1 MMQQLRFGLIGLGYW
16 GPKLA
21 RNLESL
27 PQATLE
33 IVADLSSLSL
43 AKAKGERPWI
53 TTTGRVEDVFSSDV
67 DAVVIATP
75 VSTHFELA
83 RTALLHGKH
92 VLVEKP
98 LTANVAEAESLLELA
113 EAQQR
118 ILMVGHTFQYS
129 PAVIE
134 LRQLIRDGELGNIY
148 CVEIERLNLGLF
160 RSDIDVIWDLA
171 PHDASI
177 LLALLGQTPSRVRAH
192 AYAHL
197 HPSIYDVAH
206 LNLEY
211 DNGTTAH
218 IHVSWLHPSK
228 VRKVTVIGDKRMAIY
243 DDTNPA
249 EMLKIFN
256 KGADRGVDP
265 IVSYRH
271 GAITIP
277 HIEWMEPLR
286 LECEDF
292 AHAIRT
298 GEQPAANGR
307 AGLEVVKI
315 LAAAQESL
323 RERPF
328 SQPTVRQQHLAE
340 VHVGG

>member
-1 MMQQLRFGLIGLGYW
+1 MTQQRQQLSFGLIGWGYW

-27 PQATLE
+27 PQASLE
-33 IVADLSSLSL
+33 IVADLNPMSL
-43 AKAKGERPWI
+43 AKVSAERPWI
-53 TTTGRVEDVFSSDV
+53 KTTTRVEDVFNSNV
-67 DAVVIATP
+67 DGIVIATP

-83 RTALLHGKH
+83 REALAHGKH
-92 VLVEKP
+92 LLVEKP
-98 LTANVAEAESLLELA
+98 LTTSVNEAEELIRLA
-113 EAQQR
+113 EREQR
-118 ILMVGHTFQYS
+118 TLMVGHTFEYS
-129 PAVIE
+129 PAVTQ
-134 LRQLIRDGELGNIY
+134 LRQLIQDGELGNIY

-160 RSDIDVIWDLA
+160 RTDIDVIWDLA

-177 LLALLGQTPSRVRAH
+177 LLALLGRSPSRVQAH
-192 AYAHL
+192 AHAHL
-197 HPSIYDVAH
+197 HPAIYDVAH

-211 DNGTTAH
+211 ETGTTAH
-218 IHVSWLHPSK
+218 IHVSWLHPAK
-228 VRKVTVIGDKRMAIY
+228 VRRVTVIGDKRMAIY

-249 EMLKIFN
+249 EMLKVFN
-256 KGADRGVDP
+256 KGADVGVDP
-265 IVSYRH
+265 VFSYRH

-298 GEQPAANGR
+298 GEEPRANGR

-315 LAAAQESL
+315 LTAAQQSL
-323 RERPF
+323 L
-328 SQPTVRQQHLAE
+328 VRQIA
-340 VHVGG
+340 

>member
-33 IVADLSSLSL
+33 IVADLNPLSL
-43 AKAKGERPWI
+43 AKARGERPWI
-53 TTTGRVEDVFSSDV
+53 TTTSRVEDVFSSDV

-98 LTANVAEAESLLELA
+98 LTASVAEAEALLEIA
-113 EAQQR
+113 DAQQR

-129 PAVIE
+129 PAVSE

-148 CVEIERLNLGLF
+148 CVEIQRLNLGLF

-177 LLALLGQTPSRVRAH
+177 LLALLGQAPSRVRAH

-218 IHVSWLHPSK
+218 IHVSWLHPDK

-307 AGLEVVKI
+307 TGLEVVKI

-323 RERPF
+323 RERPLTP
-328 SQPTVRQQHLAE
+328 STERQHHLAD
-340 VHVGG
+340 VPVG

>member
-1 MMQQLRFGLIGLGYW
+1 MKQERQQLRFGLIGWGYW

-27 PQATLE
+27 SQASLD
-33 IVADLSSLSL
+33 IVADLDPISL
-43 AKAKGERPWI
+43 AKVQAERPWI
-53 TTTGRVEDVFSSDV
+53 KTTTHVEDIFNSNV
-67 DAVVIATP
+67 DGIVIATP
-75 VSTHFELA
+75 VGTHFKLA
-83 RTALLHGKH
+83 REALTHGKH
-92 VLVEKP
+92 LLVEKP
-98 LTANVAEAESLLELA
+98 LTTSVAEAEELIAIA
-113 EAQQR
+113 EREQC
-118 ILMVGHTFQYS
+118 ILMVGHTFEYS
-129 PAVIE
+129 PAVIQ
-134 LRQLIRDGELGNIY
+134 LRQLMQDGELGNIY

-177 LLALLGQTPSRVRAH
+177 LLALLGQAPSRVHAH
-192 AYAHL
+192 AHAHL
-197 HPSIYDVAH
+197 HPAIYDVAH
-206 LNLEY
+206 LDLEY

-218 IHVSWLHPSK
+218 IHVSWLHPAK
-228 VRKVTVIGDKRMAIY
+228 VRRVTVIGDERMAIY

-249 EMLKIFN
+249 EMLKVFN
-256 KGADRGVDP
+256 KGADVGVDP
-265 IVSYRH
+265 VFSYRY

-298 GEQPAANGR
+298 GEEPRASGR
-307 AGLEVVKI
+307 SGLEVVKI

-323 RERPF
+323 LLRRMSEAVA
-328 SQPTVRQQHLAE
+328 QPA
-340 VHVGG
+340 

>member
-33 IVADLSSLSL
+33 IVADLNPLSL
-43 AKAKGERPWI
+43 KKAKEERPWI
-53 TTTGRVEDVFSSDV
+53 TITSQVEDIFRSNV

-83 RTALLHGKH
+83 RAALLHGKH

-98 LTANVAEAESLLELA
+98 LTADVAQAEELVA
-113 EAQQR
+113 LARRENR

-129 PAVIE
+129 PAIRE

-177 LLALLGQTPSRVRAH
+177 LIALLGQQPTHIQAH
-192 AYAHL
+192 AHAHL
-197 HPSIYDVAH
+197 HPKIYDVAH
-206 LNLEY
+206 VNLEY
-211 DNGTTAH
+211 ASGTTAH
-218 IHVSWLHPSK
+218 IHVSWLHPDK

-256 KGADRGVDP
+256 KGADVGVDP
-265 IVSYRH
+265 IVSYRY

-298 GEQPAANGR
+298 GDQPEANGE

-315 LAAAQESL
+315 LTAAQQSL
-323 RERPF
+323 RARDVAVA
-328 SQPTVRQQHLAE
+328 TVR
-340 VHVGG
+340 

>member
-1 MMQQLRFGLIGLGYW
+1 MQQLRFGLIGLGYW

-27 PQATLE
+27 PQASLE
-33 IVADLSSLSL
+33 IVADLNLL
-43 AKAKGERPWI
+43 ALRKAKDERPWI
-53 TTTGRVEDVFSSDV
+53 TTTPQIEDVFNSDV

-83 RTALLHGKH
+83 REALLHGKH

-98 LTANVAEAESLLELA
+98 LTASVAEAEELIALA
-113 EAQQR
+113 EQRNR

-129 PAVIE
+129 PAVKE
-134 LRQLIRDGELGNIY
+134 LRQLIQDGELGNIY

-177 LLALLGQTPSRVRAH
+177 LLALLGRGPTHIEAH
-192 AYAHL
+192 AHAHL
-197 HPSIYDVAH
+197 HPTIYDVAH

-211 DNGTTAH
+211 DTGTTAH
-218 IHVSWLHPSK
+218 IHVSWLHPAK
-228 VRKVTVIGDKRMAIY
+228 VRRVTVIGDKRMAIY

-256 KGADRGVDP
+256 KGADIGVDP

-298 GEQPAANGR
+298 GEQPEANGQ

-315 LAAAQESL
+315 LTAAQASL
-323 RERPF
+323 RA
-328 SQPTVRQQHLAE
+328 RQTA
-340 VHVGG
+340 

>member
-27 PQATLE
+27 PQASLE
-33 IVADLSSLSL
+33 IVADLNPL
-43 AKAKGERPWI
+43 ALKKAKDERPWI
-53 TTTGRVEDVFSSDV
+53 KITERIEDVFTSDV

-83 RTALLHGKH
+83 KRALLHGKH

-98 LTANVAEAESLLELA
+98 LTACVAEAEELIALA
-113 EAQQR
+113 EQENL

-129 PAVIE
+129 PAVKE
-134 LRQLIRDGELGNIY
+134 LRQLIQDGELGDIY

-177 LLALLGQTPSRVRAH
+177 LLSLLGKVPTRIEAH
-192 AYAHL
+192 AHAHL
-197 HPSIYDVAH
+197 HPTIYDVAH

-211 DNGTTAH
+211 DCGTTAH
-218 IHVSWLHPSK
+218 IHVSWLHPDK
-228 VRKVTVIGDKRMAIY
+228 VRRVTVIGDKRMAIY

-292 AHAIRT
+292 ARSIRT
-298 GEQPAANGR
+298 GEQPEANGR
-307 AGLEVVKI
+307 IGLEVVR
-315 LAAAQESL
+315 LLTAAQASL
-323 RERPF
+323 RER
-328 SQPTVRQQHLAE
+328 QQIA
-340 VHVGG
+340 

>member
-1 MMQQLRFGLIGLGYW
+1 MKQLRFGLIGLGYW

-27 PQATLE
+27 PQASLE
-33 IVADLSSLSL
+33 IVADLNPL
-43 AKAKGERPWI
+43 ALIKAKEERPWI
-53 TTTGRVEDVFSSDV
+53 TTTPHIEEVFNSNV

-83 RTALLHGKH
+83 RKTLLHGKH

-98 LTANVAEAESLLELA
+98 LTASVAEAEELIDL
-113 EAQQR
+113 AQRQNR

-129 PAVIE
+129 PAVKE
-134 LRQLIRDGELGNIY
+134 LRQLIQDGELGNIY

-160 RSDIDVIWDLA
+160 RNDIDVIWDLA

-177 LLALLGQTPSRVRAH
+177 LLELLGCGPTRIEAH

-197 HPSIYDVAH
+197 HPTTYDVAH
-206 LNLEY
+206 LNLEF
-211 DNGTTAH
+211 DTGTTAH
-218 IHVSWLHPSK
+218 IHVSWLHPAK
-228 VRKVTVIGDKRMAIY
+228 VRRVTVIGDKRMAIY

-256 KGADRGVDP
+256 KGADIGVDP
-265 IVSYRH
+265 VVSYRH

-298 GEQPAANGR
+298 GEQPLANGQ

-315 LAAAQESL
+315 LTAAQASL
-323 RERPF
+323 R
-328 SQPTVRQQHLAE
+328 VRQTA
-340 VHVGG
+340 

>member
-1 MMQQLRFGLIGLGYW
+1 MESGGVSMMQQLRFGLIGLGYW

-33 IVADLSSLSL
+33 IVADLNPL
-43 AKAKGERPWI
+43 ALKKAKDERPWI
-53 TTTGRVEDVFSSDV
+53 KTTTRLEDVFNSDV
-67 DAVVIATP
+67 DAVAIATP
-75 VSTHFELA
+75 VSTHFDLA
-83 RTALLHGKH
+83 RKALLHGKH

-98 LTANVAEAESLLELA
+98 LTASVAEAEELIALA
-113 EAQQR
+113 EQR
-118 ILMVGHTFQYS
+118 NRVLMVGHTFQYS
-129 PAVIE
+129 PAIRE
-134 LRQLIRDGELGNIY
+134 LRQLIQDGELGNIY

-177 LLALLGQTPSRVRAH
+177 LLALLGQSPTRIEAH
-192 AYAHL
+192 AHAHL

-211 DNGTTAH
+211 DTGTTAH
-218 IHVSWLHPSK
+218 IHVSWLHPDK
-228 VRKVTVIGDKRMAIY
+228 VRRVTVIGDKRMAIY

-256 KGADRGVDP
+256 KGADIGVDP
-265 IVSYRH
+265 IVSYRF

-307 AGLEVVKI
+307 VGLEVVKM
-315 LAAAQESL
+315 LTAAQASL
-323 RERPF
+323 RA
-328 SQPTVRQQHLAE
+328 RQLA
-340 VHVGG
+340 